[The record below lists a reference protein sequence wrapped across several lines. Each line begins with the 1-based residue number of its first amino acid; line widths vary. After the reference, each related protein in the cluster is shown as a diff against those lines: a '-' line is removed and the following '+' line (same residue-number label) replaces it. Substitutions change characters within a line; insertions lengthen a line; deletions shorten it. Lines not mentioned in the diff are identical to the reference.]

1 MMVHGPSGAAP
12 SACRLK
18 NKEGHFRDHKSSEV
32 SSKDQEHMENTIC
45 IVTGAS
51 QGIGKATAQGL
62 ARMGFEVVMVSR
74 DHYRGHIARD
84 EIIKQTGNQNIY
96 VELADL
102 SDMNSIRELAKR
114 LSRRYP
120 LVHVLVNNHCAFF
133 NEFTLSPDGFEMN
146 FALNHLAYFLLT
158 NLLIENLKRGAGR
171 IVNVAAQVHTN
182 IEQDFL
188 VGPASRESYNPW
200 DAYCE
205 AKLGNILF
213 TYSLAR
219 ILEGTAAT
227 VNCLHPGIAQ
237 TFALSNARE
246 IYTRLH
252 GPTEYTTPGSH
263 EAAAR
268 TSLYLATSPE
278 VEGVSG
284 KYFVNCEAVA
294 SSNLSYD
301 ISLQDKLWQK
311 SVEMTG
317 LEH

>member
-1 MMVHGPSGAAP
+1 M
-12 SACRLK
+12 K
-18 NKEGHFRDHKSSEV
+18 NK
-32 SSKDQEHMENTIC
+32 IC

-62 ARMGFEVVMVSR
+62 AKMGAEVVMVSR
-74 DHYRGHIARD
+74 DHYRSHIARD
-84 EIIKQTGNQNIY
+84 EIIKQTGNQNIH

-102 SDMNSIRELAKR
+102 SDMNSIRELAGR
-114 LSRRYP
+114 LSAHYP
-120 LVHVLVNNHCAFF
+120 AINVLVNNHCAFF
-133 NEFTLSPDGFEMN
+133 DEFTLSPNGFEMN

-158 NLLIENLKRGAGR
+158 NLLIENLKKGAGR

-188 VGPASRESYNPW
+188 VKAASRESYNPW

-219 ILEGTAAT
+219 ILEGTATT

-237 TFALSNARE
+237 TLALSKARE
-246 IYTRLH
+246 IYTRLN

-278 VEGVSG
+278 VEGVCG

-294 SSNLSYD
+294 SSDLSYD

-311 SVEMTG
+311 SAQMTG
-317 LEH
+317 L

>member
-1 MMVHGPSGAAP
+1 
-12 SACRLK
+12 
-18 NKEGHFRDHKSSEV
+18 
-32 SSKDQEHMENTIC
+32 MENKIS

-62 ARMGFEVVMVSR
+62 AKLGAEVVMVSR
-74 DHYRGHIARD
+74 DHYRAHVARD
-84 EIIKQTGNQNIY
+84 EIIKQTGNQNIH

-102 SDMNSIRELAKR
+102 SDMKSIRDLARK
-114 LSRRYP
+114 LSTQYP
-120 LVHVLVNNHCAFF
+120 AMHVLVNNHCAFF
-133 NEFTLSPDGFEMN
+133 HEFTLSPDGFEMN

-158 NLLIENLKRGAGR
+158 NLLIENLKRGGGR

-188 VGPASRESYNPW
+188 EKPTSRHSYNPW

-219 ILEGTAAT
+219 ILEGTGTT
-227 VNCLHPGIAQ
+227 VNCLHPGIAS
-237 TFALSNARE
+237 TRALANARE
-246 IYTRLH
+246 IYTRLN

-268 TSLYLATSPE
+268 TSLYLATNPE

-294 SSNLSYD
+294 SSDLSYD
-301 ISLQDKLWQK
+301 ISLQDKLWKK
-311 SVEMTG
+311 SAEMTG
-317 LEH
+317 LKC

>member
-1 MMVHGPSGAAP
+1 
-12 SACRLK
+12 
-18 NKEGHFRDHKSSEV
+18 
-32 SSKDQEHMENTIC
+32 MEKKIS

-51 QGIGKATAQGL
+51 QGIGKATTRGL
-62 ARMGFEVVMVSR
+62 AEMGFEVVMVSR
-74 DHYRGHIARD
+74 DHYRGHMARD
-84 EIIKQTGNQNIY
+84 EIIKHTGNKNIH
-96 VELADL
+96 VELVDL
-102 SDMNSIRELAKR
+102 SDMNSIRELARR
-114 LSRRYP
+114 LSTRYP
-120 LVHVLVNNHCAFF
+120 AIHVLVNNHCAFF
-133 NEFTLSPDGFEMN
+133 DEWTLSPDGFEMN

-158 NLLIENLKRGAGR
+158 NLLIENLKKGAGR
-171 IVNVAAQVHTN
+171 IVNVAAQVHAN

-188 VGPASRESYNPW
+188 GRPASRESYNPW

-219 ILEGTAAT
+219 ILEGTPAT

-237 TFALSNARE
+237 TFALTNARK
-246 IYTRLH
+246 IYTRLN

-268 TSLYLATSPE
+268 TSLYLATSPQ
-278 VEGVSG
+278 VDGVSG

-294 SSNLSYD
+294 SSDLSYD
-301 ISLQDKLWQK
+301 RSLQDKLWQK

-317 LEH
+317 LGG